1 MNKKKY
7 SKAIVVFGGGLV
19 KEKGKWRTT
28 NFSDKGDKFG
38 ALGDRLRV
46 VAANYLYK
54 DNPEQIIIASG
65 GRGQVKTG
73 SDEPAVATV
82 IKKELEELA
91 VPADKIIK
99 ETKSKNTCAELI
111 ELQKIIKERELKM
124 ITIISNKYHLP
135 RLQAMVKYC
144 LELVELKKMFA
155 VSKLII
161 KPAEDILI
169 KYDPAAW
176 RKIIAKA
183 YNSAGMKERIK
194 LEEKGV
200 KDIKAGKYKF
210 K

>member
-1 MNKKKY
+1 MTKKKY
-7 SKAIVVFGGGLV
+7 NKAIAVLGGGLV

-28 NFSDKGDKFG
+28 NFNDKGDKFG

-46 VAANYLYK
+46 VAASYLYK

-65 GRGQVKTG
+65 GRGQVKRG
-73 SDEPAVATV
+73 SDEPAVAIV
-82 IKKELEELA
+82 IKKELEELG
-91 VPADKIIK
+91 VPTNKIIK

-111 ELQKIIKERELKM
+111 ELQKIIKERGLK
-124 ITIISNKYHLP
+124 IIIIISNKYHLP

-144 LELVELKKMFA
+144 PNLAELKKMFA
-155 VSKLII
+155 ISKLTL
-161 KPAEDILI
+161 KSAEDILI
-169 KYDPAAW
+169 KHDPAAW

-183 YNSAGMKERIK
+183 YNSAGTKERIK
-194 LEEKGV
+194 LEKKGV